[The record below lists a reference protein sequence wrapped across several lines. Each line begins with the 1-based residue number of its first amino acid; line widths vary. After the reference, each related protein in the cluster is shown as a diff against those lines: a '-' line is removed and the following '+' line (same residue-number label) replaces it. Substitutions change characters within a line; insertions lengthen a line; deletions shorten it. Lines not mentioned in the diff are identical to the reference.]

1 MPLCT
6 PCFQL
11 RGKTLCLC
19 ALYFQLSY
27 CEAASEDFC
36 FAAPLMPKNATG
48 GMLLP
53 DLAELTNWSCNR
65 SGLAVES
72 VEPVL
77 TLALDENMQNTSSST
92 ATCSSFC
99 SSYAA
104 VSSQPAGFTAVS
116 GEKGACALAAA
127 RELELGEPSA

>member
-36 FAAPLMPKNATG
+36 FAAPLMPKNASG

-53 DLAELTNWSCNR
+53 DHAELTKWSCNR
-65 SGLAVES
+65 SGLAAES
-72 VEPVL
+72 THGL
-77 TLALDENMQNTSSST
+77 
-92 ATCSSFC
+92 
-99 SSYAA
+99 
-104 VSSQPAGFTAVS
+104 
-116 GEKGACALAAA
+116 KGALRSQGGGKSPPPSVQFKLYQGEVLQYKPGASDPLA
-127 RELELGEPSA
+127 RPLPTLPRSAPE

>member
-1 MPLCT
+1 MHPRGHELVHIRSMNWVQST
-6 PCFQL
+6 FLPCHAFL
-11 RGKTLCLC
+11 FFARTSFDILDHLTVSSTTLH

-36 FAAPLMPKNATG
+36 FAVPLMPKNATG

-77 TLALDENMQNTSSST
+77 TLALDENMQNTS
-92 ATCSSFC
+92 
-99 SSYAA
+99 
-104 VSSQPAGFTAVS
+104 
-116 GEKGACALAAA
+116 
-127 RELELGEPSA
+127 